1 MEDFMGN
8 FILFMFIFV
17 MVNLGSIAKSALLH
31 NESWNEIIR
40 TNIILSIIMIL
51 WYWPA
56 VYDIELNI
64 FLFLF
69 SCFVFGVMMIVLCII
84 KKKYEKHR
92 EGVNEDLFL
101 VGGVFI
107 FTIVKL
113 IVFNKYIVSG
123 IIND

>member
-101 VGGVFI
+101 VSGVFI
-107 FTIVKL
+107 FTIVK
-113 IVFNKYIVSG
+113 YIFKIKLV
-123 IIND
+123 DCF

>member
-8 FILFMFIFV
+8 FILFMFIFI
-17 MVNLGSIAKSALLH
+17 MVNLGSIAKSALFH

-107 FTIVKL
+107 FTIVK
-113 IVFNKYIVSG
+113 YIFKIKLV
-123 IIND
+123 DCF

>member
-8 FILFMFIFV
+8 FILFMFILV
-17 MVNLGSIAKSALLH
+17 MVNLGSIAKSVFLH
-31 NESWNEIIR
+31 NESWNEIIM

-84 KKKYEKHR
+84 KKKYEKYR
-92 EGVNEDLFL
+92 EGVNADLFL
-101 VGGVFI
+101 VGSVFI
-107 FTIVKL
+107 FTIVK
-113 IVFNKYIVSG
+113 YIFKIKLVEFFK
-123 IIND
+123 

>member
-1 MEDFMGN
+1 MGN

-56 VYDIELNI
+56 VYDIELN
-64 FLFLF
+64 
-69 SCFVFGVMMIVLCII
+69 
-84 KKKYEKHR
+84 
-92 EGVNEDLFL
+92 LFL

-107 FTIVKL
+107 FTIVK
-113 IVFNKYIVSG
+113 YIFKIKLV
-123 IIND
+123 DCF

>member
-8 FILFMFIFV
+8 FILYTFILV
-17 MVNLGSIAKSALLH
+17 MANLGSIAKSALL
-31 NESWNEIIR
+31 NIESWNEIIK
-40 TNIILSIIMIL
+40 TNIVLSIIITL
-51 WYWPA
+51 WYWLA
-56 VYDIELNI
+56 VYDIELHI
-64 FLFLF
+64 FSFLL

-107 FTIVKL
+107 FTIVK
-113 IVFNKYIVSG
+113 YIFKIKLV
-123 IIND
+123 DCF

>member
-17 MVNLGSIAKSALLH
+17 MVNLGSIAKLALLH

-107 FTIVKL
+107 FTIVK
-113 IVFNKYIVSG
+113 YIFKIKLVE
-123 IIND
+123 IFK

>member
-64 FLFLF
+64 LLFLF

-107 FTIVKL
+107 FTIVK
-113 IVFNKYIVSG
+113 YIFKIKLV
-123 IIND
+123 DCF

>member
-8 FILFMFIFV
+8 FILFMFIFI
-17 MVNLGSIAKSALLH
+17 MVNLGSIAKSALFH

-107 FTIVKL
+107 FTIVK
-113 IVFNKYIVSG
+113 YIFKIKLVE
-123 IIND
+123 IFK

>member
-8 FILFMFIFV
+8 FILFIFIFV

-101 VGGVFI
+101 VGGIFI
-107 FTIVKL
+107 FTIVK
-113 IVFNKYIVSG
+113 YIFKIKLV
-123 IIND
+123 DCF